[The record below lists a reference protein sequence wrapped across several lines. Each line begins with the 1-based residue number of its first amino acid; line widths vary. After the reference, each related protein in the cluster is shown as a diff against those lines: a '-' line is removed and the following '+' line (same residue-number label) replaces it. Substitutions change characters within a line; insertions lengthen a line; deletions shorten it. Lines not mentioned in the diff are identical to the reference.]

1 MRRAVI
7 AGNWKLFKSVG
18 EATELVNNLKP
29 LVAANSAVD
38 IVVAPVFTAL
48 SKVADT
54 LSGSNVKLAAQN
66 CYWEEEGAFTG
77 EVSPKLL
84 KDVGCDYVIIAHSE

>member
-1 MRRAVI
+1 MRVPVI

-18 EATELVNNLKP
+18 EATVMVSELKA
-29 LVAANSAVD
+29 LVSAAKNVE

-48 SKVADT
+48 SRVSEA
-54 LSGSNVKLAAQN
+54 LSGSNIHLAAQD
-66 CYWEEEGAFTG
+66 CFWEEEGAFTG

-84 KDVGCDYVIIAHSE
+84 KDAG